1 MDAEELFVHNRD
13 QRKSIKSVHALV
25 VNFLVVLDDAFL
37 AEGEMLGQMAAF
49 VIASEE
55 EDRIR
60 VADLEAP
67 EIKHT
72 LDGRISTI
80 NIVAK
85 KQVLCPLS
93 LCLRI
98 LDGPADG
105 EKFKEIVKLPVNIS
119 AHRYC
124 SIHVEDIF
132 FFGQD
137 FPPHFEN
144 FQGTCVVK
152 STFAL

>member
-1 MDAEELFVHNRD
+1 MHAEELFVHDRD
-13 QRKSIKSVHALV
+13 QRKSVKSVHALV

-37 AEGEMLGQMAAF
+37 AESEMLSQMATF
-49 VIASEE
+49 VIASKE

-85 KQVLCPLS
+85 KQVLGPLS

-98 LDGPADG
+98 LDRPADG

-119 AHRYC
+119 AHRYS
-124 SIHVEDIF
+124 SIDVDDIF

-144 FQGTCVVK
+144 FQGACVIK